1 MKSTNAMGARS
12 RQQRAASGPGHRAIV
27 RLTIAVWP
35 EDGKW
40 LSECVELGVGTFGE
54 SAQEAGD
61 QAIDA
66 VASYLNTLEDLRERE
81 RVFAER
87 GIEVVTEPI
96 TEWHPRLEG
105 DAARRPEMTL
115 RPFDY
120 QVATS

>member
-1 MKSTNAMGARS
+1 MKNVNTVLAPARHENAVS
-12 RQQRAASGPGHRAIV
+12 ASGHRAIV

-54 SAQEAGD
+54 SAQDAGE

-66 VASYLNTLEDLRERE
+66 ICSYLNTLEDLGERE

-87 GIEVVTEPI
+87 GIQVVVEPI
-96 TEWHPRLEG
+96 TDWHPRLEG
-105 DAARRPEMTL
+105 DAASRPEITL

-120 QVATS
+120 PVAIV